1 MHSSSEPHPQP
12 SVENLNG
19 LFQIIKP
26 RGVMP
31 RCDSH
36 QNRSLPLSGSSH
48 RVSHRAKPRLQ
59 PCKVHPAF
67 QPEQPQ
73 CLILYLSLRTRRS
86 LLLSSL
92 SRAVIN
98 TQSCRD
104 LKETAGLLSTHNK
117 LPHYRTCLCHHVLQ
131 SSLAGLGQ
139 GPEVCISGRLRLG
152 ARDHTLVM
160 RLQEG
165 WADSVSPPSPRGV
178 LRFCPPLSRERS
190 EGCR

>member
-1 MHSSSEPHPQP
+1 MI
-12 SVENLNG
+12 LTKTG
-19 LFQIIKP
+19 L
-26 RGVMP
+26 
-31 RCDSH
+31 CHCLEAATESH
-36 QNRSLPLSGSSH
+36 
-48 RVSHRAKPRLQ
+48 SHRAKPRLQ

-117 LPHYRTCLCHHVLQ
+117 LPHYRPCLCLHVLQ

-152 ARDHTLVM
+152 ARDHTLVT

-165 WADSVSPPSPRGV
+165 WADSVSPPWPRDV
-178 LRFCPPLSRERS
+178 LRFCPLLSTEKGAKAAGRRHQTLAQPGSRVLASCRRVQGAVAAPL
-190 EGCR
+190 